1 MAIFIYV
8 FINKRS
14 ISWRTQWNIMDLA
27 ISQLKMLISHEA
39 QNIEIIQKSNKLNCL
54 TI

>member
-1 MAIFIYV
+1 MFIYV
-8 FINKRS
+8 FIKKRS

-27 ISQLKMLISHEA
+27 ISQLKMLTSFEA
-39 QNIEIIQKSNKLNCL
+39 QKIEILQKSNKLNCL